1 MIAEHSLAVFG
12 WILCGPNIFLLST
25 VVTESQL
32 DGILTKIWDM
42 EDVPVKPGKE
52 YSSVCEDNKPPQ
64 RIKKG
69 GMLFHCPLNKLTTYT
84 WDIEGPSQV
93 T

>member
-1 MIAEHSLAVFG
+1 
-12 WILCGPNIFLLST
+12 
-25 VVTESQL
+25 
-32 DGILTKIWDM
+32 M

-64 RIKKG
+64 GIKKG